1 MKNDLENKTAIITGS
16 ALGIGKEAALLLASR
31 RAKVI
36 VSDINEIE
44 GNKTVSQ
51 ILNNGGKAKFI
62 KCDVTKEEEIIS
74 LIEQAKEENGRLDIM
89 VNNAGIANK
98 PVFMHKVSTE
108 EWNKLILIDLTS
120 VFWCQ
125 KYATKAML
133 ADRIGGS
140 IVNIASIAGLGGA
153 PSLGPYSV
161 AKAGVVELTLTG
173 ALEVAKFKVRINVV
187 CPGWTE
193 TAILDVAGSR
203 GRDTMIKNIPMG
215 RLGKPEEVA
224 NLIAFLA
231 SEESSFITG
240 SIFRADGGVKS

>member
-1 MKNDLENKTAIITGS
+1 MNDLENKTAIITGS
-16 ALGIGKEAALLLASR
+16 ALGIGKEAALLLAKR
-31 RAKVI
+31 GAKVI
-36 VSDINEIE
+36 VSDINESE
-44 GNKTVSQ
+44 GNRTVSQ
-51 ILNNGGKAKFI
+51 ILDGGGRAKFV
-62 KCDVTKEEEIIS
+62 KCDVTQEGEIIS
-74 LIEQAKEENGRLDIM
+74 LIDYAKEEKGRLDIM

-108 EWNKLILIDLTS
+108 EWNRLILIDLTS

-133 ADRIGGS
+133 ADRKGGS

-173 ALEVAKFKVRINVV
+173 ALEVARFKVRINAV

-193 TAILDVAGSR
+193 TAILDVAGHR
-203 GRDTMIKNIPMG
+203 GRDTMVKNIPMG